1 MTIRYL
7 AKRILFLIL
16 VMWTAATINFFVPKL
31 SPRNP
36 IAERLQQAAVGGGRL
51 QTGLKEMVAAYERDF
66 GLDRPLWQQYL
77 TYIGNMARLDFGY
90 SISQYPRRVIDVIMT
105 ALPWTIG
112 LAFTTTLIAFSLGT
126 ILGALIAWPKAP
138 RFLTYL
144 VPPLMTLQAV
154 PFYLFGLLL
163 IYIFAFRLRIFP
175 LSGAYSRGAIPRFS
189 LPFILDLI
197 RHALLP
203 ALAIILTQF
212 GSWAL
217 SMRGLMVMVEGE
229 DYITYAEAKGL
240 KDRRIFL
247 RYAMRNALLPQ
258 TTGLLLNLGFI
269 VLGTGL
275 VEVIFGY
282 PGLGTLVS
290 GAIQNLDYFLIYGI
304 AMILVLAI
312 CIATLLMDLLYP
324 LLDPRITYE
333 RG

>member
-36 IAERLQQAAVGGGRL
+36 IAERLQQAAMGGGRL

-312 CIATLLMDLLYP
+312 CIATLLMDLIYP